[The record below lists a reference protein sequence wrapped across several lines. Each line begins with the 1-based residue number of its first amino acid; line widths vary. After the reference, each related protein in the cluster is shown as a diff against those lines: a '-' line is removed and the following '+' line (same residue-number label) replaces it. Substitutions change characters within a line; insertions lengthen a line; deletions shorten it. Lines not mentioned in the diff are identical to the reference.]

1 MMSIASRSSSSCS
14 SSARIVSMACF
25 GQSGLS
31 SKLWI
36 SGNIAPPLRLGPR
49 CAPANEQDLDPKPG
63 VRKPPQTVPATF
75 STEAPGHTSQAP
87 GQWPEDPGCRV
98 GRHQT
103 AVVGFLRPEAARTA
117 SGKSIFHQA
126 DERQTPTGM
135 FTLNLF
141 GNHNKIGCRRQ
152 RNCTISE
159 N

>member
-1 MMSIASRSSSSCS
+1 M
-14 SSARIVSMACF
+14 ARF
-25 GQSGLS
+25 EQSGLS
-31 SKLWI
+31 SRLRI

-87 GQWPEDPGCRV
+87 GQWPEDPRCRV

-117 SGKSIFHQA
+117 SGKSIFHQD
-126 DERQTPTGM
+126 DERQTPARM
-135 FTLNLF
+135 FTLKLF
-141 GNHNKIGCRRQ
+141 DIRNKCGYRRWSD
-152 RNCTISE
+152 CTISE